1 MDPEKKAR
9 ELVDKFWGLNPIYEV
24 GTGNPDYEMAK
35 RSALVT
41 VDEIISACEYNNV
54 EGWNTDWWNKVK
66 LEIEKI

>member
-1 MDPEKKAR
+1 MNPLDKAK
-9 ELVDKFWGLNPIYEV
+9 ELVEKFWAL
-24 GTGNPDYEMAK
+24 DMK
-35 RSALVT
+35 FLALVT